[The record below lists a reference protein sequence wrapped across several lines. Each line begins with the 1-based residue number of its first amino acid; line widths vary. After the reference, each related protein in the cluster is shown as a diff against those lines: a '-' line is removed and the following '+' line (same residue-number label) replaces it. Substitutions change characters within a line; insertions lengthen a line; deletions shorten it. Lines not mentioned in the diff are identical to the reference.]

1 MDRKTDYSELSLI
14 ERWFQMEK
22 SESNN
27 RTIDLLSIGLMLG
40 SIIYSIVL
48 FSQGKREQAIFVGLW
63 PPTFV
68 ALGSLLKQTFGKTN

>member
-1 MDRKTDYSELSLI
+1 
-14 ERWFQMEK
+14 MEK
-22 SESNN
+22 KESNN
-27 RTIDLLSIGLMLG
+27 SVIDLISIALMLG
-40 SIIYSIVL
+40 SIIYSIML